1 MSLSKT
7 SGNLETDIKNA
18 LEKSM
23 NGESSPEQYAKEL
36 SAKYGVGTLDI
47 ETGNFIPQE

>member
-36 SAKYGVGTLDI
+36 SDAI
-47 ETGNFIPQE
+47 Q